1 MCSWAARTS
10 DPGAGE
16 GRGQVLGLPGCS
28 ECFSLSCE
36 FGSGRATPRRGLAVS
51 GGRSVPD
58 SGVEEPP
65 IRALIQVGLV
75 AVSGSDSAAD
85 S

>member
-1 MCSWAARTS
+1 
-10 DPGAGE
+10 
-16 GRGQVLGLPGCS
+16 VLRLPGCS
-28 ECFSLSCE
+28 ECFSFSCE
-36 FGSGRATPRRGLAVS
+36 FGSGRAGVWRGLAVS

-65 IRALIQVGLV
+65 IRALIRVGLV